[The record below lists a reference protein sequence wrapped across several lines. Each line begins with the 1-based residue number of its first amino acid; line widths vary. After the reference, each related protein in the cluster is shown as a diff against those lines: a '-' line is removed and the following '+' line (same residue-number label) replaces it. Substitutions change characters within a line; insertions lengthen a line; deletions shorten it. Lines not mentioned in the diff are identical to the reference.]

1 MVQKRKIDEVISP
14 LGGSLKELVRQQ
26 TARHSRA
33 GDVRDADRALRI
45 AGVAKSLPARMW
57 QDPEKVWY
65 VSATPEFQFSLL
77 VSSPARRAHRNPSR
91 LGRSSSS
98 SPQPFS
104 SSCDRT
110 AEERRADGPWSILRL
125 AIKRQPSISK
135 RLLPALTILVNDKI
149 SPGVME
155 FVRDPQLHYGIR
167 SASSLDEAQARF
179 VPVDFLPGSAYS
191 QGMQGAYVT
200 GTAVSTAVVRE
211 AVDLMSKKEVA
222 RTDAQ
227 TSDRRFTNAV
237 TTFVEGPGKGQPF
250 VVIPYTG
257 LGTQGKSGISRRLD
271 KKFGSEQLIGRFW
284 RTCAFIASQKPG
296 GMEAHIR
303 ITNVAM
309 FSRPVID
316 ALFLHAG
323 TGYDTVLEFEHDIEA
338 LVGGAFV
345 GGRSSDGGLN
355 VAELGSG
362 VLDHGAFSRGFGPQA
377 YAIMDTLA
385 VRSRVPREQVEK
397 RPAYKVFESY
407 PGFCDKLRDLH
418 GVLNEKSTTQQ
429 VLARADAK
437 THRDRIPTLKQL
449 SAGEFGR
456 WLNAAG
462 GRGSAAEYE
471 RLFAV
476 SLF

>member
-45 AGVAKSLPARMW
+45 AGVAKALPARMW
-57 QDPEKVWY
+57 QDPEKDWY
-65 VSATPEFQFSLL
+65 VTATPEFQFSLL
-77 VSSPARRAHRNPSR
+77 VSATARRAHLNPSR
-91 LGRSSSS
+91 LGHSSSS

-110 AEERRADGPWSILRL
+110 AEERRADGPWFILSL
-125 AIKRQPSISK
+125 AIKRQPSITK
-135 RLLPALTILVNDKI
+135 RLLPALAILVNDKI
-149 SPGVME
+149 SPGVLE
-155 FVRDPQLHYGIR
+155 FVRDPHLHYGIR

-179 VPVDFLPGSAYS
+179 VPADFLPGSAYS

-211 AVDLMSKKEVA
+211 AVDFMSKKEVA

-250 VVIPYTG
+250 IVVPYSG
-257 LGTQGKSGISRRLD
+257 LGTQGRSGISRRFDD
-271 KKFGSEQLIGRFW
+271 KFAAEQLISRFW

-345 GGRSSDGGLN
+345 GGRLSDGGLN

-362 VLDHGAFSRGFGPQA
+362 LLDHGGDFSRGFGP
-377 YAIMDTLA
+377 
-385 VRSRVPREQVEK
+385 
-397 RPAYKVFESY
+397 
-407 PGFCDKLRDLH
+407 
-418 GVLNEKSTTQQ
+418 
-429 VLARADAK
+429 
-437 THRDRIPTLKQL
+437 
-449 SAGEFGR
+449 
-456 WLNAAG
+456 
-462 GRGSAAEYE
+462 
-471 RLFAV
+471 
-476 SLF
+476 

>member
-1 MVQKRKIDEVISP
+1 MNK
-14 LGGSLKELVRQQ
+14 
-26 TARHSRA
+26 
-33 GDVRDADRALRI
+33 
-45 AGVAKSLPARMW
+45 
-57 QDPEKVWY
+57 
-65 VSATPEFQFSLL
+65 
-77 VSSPARRAHRNPSR
+77 
-91 LGRSSSS
+91 
-98 SPQPFS
+98 
-104 SSCDRT
+104 
-110 AEERRADGPWSILRL
+110 
-125 AIKRQPSISK
+125 
-135 RLLPALTILVNDKI
+135 KI
-149 SPGVME
+149 SPGVLE

-179 VPVDFLPGSAYS
+179 VPADFLPGSAYS

-257 LGTQGKSGISRRLD
+257 LGTQGKSGISSRFD
-271 KKFGSEQLIGRFW
+271 GKFWSEQLIGRFW

-355 VAELGSG
+355 VADAGKRSPRPRVRLPSGFWTAGVCHHGYPRGPEPGLQGTGGKEARIQGFRILPG
-362 VLDHGAFSRGFGPQA
+362 VLR
-377 YAIMDTLA
+377 
-385 VRSRVPREQVEK
+385 
-397 RPAYKVFESY
+397 
-407 PGFCDKLRDLH
+407 
-418 GVLNEKSTTQQ
+418 
-429 VLARADAK
+429 
-437 THRDRIPTLKQL
+437 
-449 SAGEFGR
+449 
-456 WLNAAG
+456 
-462 GRGSAAEYE
+462 
-471 RLFAV
+471 
-476 SLF
+476 

>member
-1 MVQKRKIDEVISP
+1 M
-14 LGGSLKELVRQQ
+14 
-26 TARHSRA
+26 
-33 GDVRDADRALRI
+33 
-45 AGVAKSLPARMW
+45 
-57 QDPEKVWY
+57 
-65 VSATPEFQFSLL
+65 
-77 VSSPARRAHRNPSR
+77 
-91 LGRSSSS
+91 
-98 SPQPFS
+98 
-104 SSCDRT
+104 
-110 AEERRADGPWSILRL
+110 
-125 AIKRQPSISK
+125 
-135 RLLPALTILVNDKI
+135 
-149 SPGVME
+149 
-155 FVRDPQLHYGIR
+155 RDPQLHYGIR

-179 VPVDFLPGSAYS
+179 VPADFLPGSAYS

-257 LGTQGKSGISRRLD
+257 LGTQGKSGISSRFD
-271 KKFGSEQLIGRFW
+271 GKFWSEQLIGRFW

-355 VAELGSG
+355 VADAGKRSPRPRVRLPSGFWTAGVCHHGYPRGPEPGLQGTGGKEARIQGFRILPG
-362 VLDHGAFSRGFGPQA
+362 VLR
-377 YAIMDTLA
+377 
-385 VRSRVPREQVEK
+385 
-397 RPAYKVFESY
+397 
-407 PGFCDKLRDLH
+407 
-418 GVLNEKSTTQQ
+418 
-429 VLARADAK
+429 
-437 THRDRIPTLKQL
+437 
-449 SAGEFGR
+449 
-456 WLNAAG
+456 
-462 GRGSAAEYE
+462 
-471 RLFAV
+471 
-476 SLF
+476 

>member
-1 MVQKRKIDEVISP
+1 MSKKRKIDEVISP

-57 QDPEKVWY
+57 QDPEKNWY
-65 VSATPEFQFSLL
+65 VTATPEFQPRVF
-77 VSSPARRAHRNPSR
+77 PSR
-91 LGRSSSS
+91 LGHSSSS

-110 AEERRADGPWSILRL
+110 AEERRADGPWSILSL
-125 AIKRQPSISK
+125 AIKRQPYITK
-135 RLLPALTILVNDKI
+135 RLLPALAILMNDEI
-149 SPGVME
+149 SPGVLE
-155 FVRDPQLHYGIR
+155 FVRDPHYHYGIR
-167 SASSLDEAQARF
+167 AASTLDEAQARF
-179 VPVDFLPGSAYS
+179 VPADFLPGSAYS

-200 GTAVSTAVVRE
+200 GTTVSTAVVRE
-211 AVDLMSKKEVA
+211 AVAFMSKKDVA
-222 RTDAQ
+222 RSDAQ

-250 VVIPYTG
+250 IVVPYSG
-257 LGTQGKSGISRRLD
+257 LGTQGRSGISRRFDD
-271 KKFGSEQLIGRFW
+271 KFAAEQLISRFW

-309 FSRPVID
+309 FTRPVLD

-323 TGYDTVLEFEHDIEA
+323 TGYDTVLDFEHDIEA
-338 LVGGAFV
+338 LIGGAFV
-345 GGRSSDGGLN
+345 GGRLSDGGLN

-362 VLDHGAFSRGFGPQA
+362 LLDHGGDFSRGFGPQA

-397 RPAYKVFESY
+397 RAAYKVFESS
-407 PGFCDKLRDLH
+407 PGFCEKLKR
-418 GVLNEKSTTQQ
+418 
-429 VLARADAK
+429 LARAVEREVDDAASS
-437 THRDRIPTLKQL
+437 R
-449 SAGEFGR
+449 AGRRE
-456 WLNAAG
+456 NA
-462 GRGSAAEYE
+462 R
-471 RLFAV
+471 
-476 SLF
+476 

>member
-1 MVQKRKIDEVISP
+1 MSKKRKIDEMISP
-14 LGGSLKELVRQQ
+14 LGGSLKELVHQQ
-26 TARHSRA
+26 TARHTRA
-33 GDVRDADRALRI
+33 GDARDADRALRI

-57 QDPEKVWY
+57 QDPEKDWY
-65 VSATPEFQFSLL
+65 VTATPEFQPRVF
-77 VSSPARRAHRNPSR
+77 PSR
-91 LGRSSSS
+91 LGHSSSS

-135 RLLPALTILVNDKI
+135 RLLPALAILVNDKI

-237 TTFVEGPGKGQPF
+237 PTFVEGPGKGQPF